1 MFLRCFGAHLFPTGH
16 HLWSRFAHGCHIS
29 SQYPYWK
36 SSGQNPAKYNPC
48 HSPLFSKVR
57 GSLVILF
64 CLRGCICFLFPQ
76 NCSRLFLVSLVDG
89 ETRVSRFERKSS
101 EHATKSPTP
110 RDAGDGEKPHVY
122 LRIARR
128 IRMTCAFLRNQ
139 TLRWQTW
146 ANRKKNYKNIDSY
159 HKMVIL

>member
-1 MFLRCFGAHLFPTGH
+1 MLWGSSLPHCSTIFGVGLPLLGNPVARTLRNTTLVIHPSF
-16 HLWSRFAHGCHIS
+16 
-29 SQYPYWK
+29 QK
-36 SSGQNPAKYNPC
+36 
-48 HSPLFSKVR
+48 R
-57 GSLVILF
+57 GSLVIFF

-76 NCSRLFLVSLVDG
+76 NCSRLFLVSFVYG

-110 RDAGDGEKPHVY
+110 SVAGDGETPHVY

-146 ANRKKNYKNIDSY
+146 ADRKSKLQKHRFLPQDGDFVVTIHMS
-159 HKMVIL
+159 